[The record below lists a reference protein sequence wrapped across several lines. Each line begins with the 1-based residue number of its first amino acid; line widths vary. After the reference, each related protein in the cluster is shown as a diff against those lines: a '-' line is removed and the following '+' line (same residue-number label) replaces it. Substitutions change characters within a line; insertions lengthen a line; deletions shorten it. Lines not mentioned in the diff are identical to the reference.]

1 MWRRSVTDTPAVR
14 VSARRSGTVGYAVT
28 VHRDRD
34 SLRRRHSESQTPLWV
49 AGPGPALPA
58 GGTAG
63 PPPMPALVARRL
75 VSSQLPRLATGRV
88 AVTNGYPHSMFAT
101 VTLGYRSGLRVSHG
115 HRDRRRPGS
124 GRPGPSR
131 AGRATAACVQQ
142 ITDWEYRRP
151 GRRPRPTEAGLQLES
166 EPDLEPPEA
175 RTHCCAQA
183 QAPITI

>member
-1 MWRRSVTDTPAVR
+1 MTANHCTARSGKLQGRQECGAGQSLTRLRSESLPE
-14 VSARRSGTVGYAVT
+14 SGTVGYAVT
-28 VHRDRD
+28 VRRDRD

-115 HRDRRRPGS
+115 HSDRRRPGS
-124 GRPGPSR
+124 GRAQPG
-131 AGRATAACVQQ
+131 
-142 ITDWEYRRP
+142 RP
-151 GRRPRPTEAGLQLES
+151 GHGSLRAA
-166 EPDLEPPEA
+166 DN
-175 RTHCCAQA
+175 
-183 QAPITI
+183 